1 MTFVE
6 QLEQMEGHLQRALM
20 ERRFDSFKLLMG
32 DRMRLIRRAMRSS
45 ERDEFLPKVQVQ
57 TARWVEL
64 LDERVRQT
72 RKRIVRPRKFG
83 GYNRRSGRMV
93 NRSL

>member
-1 MTFVE
+1 MTFLE
-6 QLEQMEGHLQRALM
+6 QLEQMEGRLQRSLM

-32 DRMRLIRRAMRSS
+32 DRMRLIRRAMRSP
-45 ERDEFLPKVQVQ
+45 ERDEFLPRVQEQ
-57 TARWVEL
+57 TAHWVEL

-72 RKRIVRPRKFG
+72 RKRMVRPRKFG
-83 GYNRRSGRMV
+83 GYNRRSGRII